1 MYSVVET
8 HNLNSVLVRFVYR
21 FANSVAHELANAA
34 YSMLNGG
41 EYFDTPPAFIKYVLN
56 ADMI

>member
-1 MYSVVET
+1 M
-8 HNLNSVLVRFVYR
+8 LVRFVYR